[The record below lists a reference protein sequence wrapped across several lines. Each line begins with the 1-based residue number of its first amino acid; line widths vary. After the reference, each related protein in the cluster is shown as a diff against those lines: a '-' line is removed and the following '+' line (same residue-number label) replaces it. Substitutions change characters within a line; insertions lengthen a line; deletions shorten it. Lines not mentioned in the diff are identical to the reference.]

1 MSALALQISAA
12 LDNIQLPAV
21 QYITWHCSFS
31 LAWFSL
37 VILHEDSKGQCE
49 CRLPKLIR
57 EFYATLCIK
66 PHYGMD
72 ACAQLRLGLTFNSLM
87 CTNWTT
93 LYSLAQTESCLRDTS
108 QSMAYLTD
116 WSEKILT
123 IMSCDGLRC
132 LRRLHRTL
140 FSTPVLVNGLAITI
154 LNWWM
159 EWLVSSEHFHIHT
172 LRQLQTGGCILRL
185 KSHHC
190 QSD

>member
-1 MSALALQISAA
+1 MHK
-12 LDNIQLPAV
+12 
-21 QYITWHCSFS
+21 T
-31 LAWFSL
+31 
-37 VILHEDSKGQCE
+37 
-49 CRLPKLIR
+49 
-57 EFYATLCIK
+57 TLRHGC
-66 PHYGMD
+66 M
-72 ACAQLRLGLTFNSLM
+72 CTTFTFNSLM

-172 LRQLQTGGCILRL
+172 LRQLQTGYAYWDLSLTTVNPIQIITFKLHAGDVPSVNFIT
-185 KSHHC
+185 
-190 QSD
+190 